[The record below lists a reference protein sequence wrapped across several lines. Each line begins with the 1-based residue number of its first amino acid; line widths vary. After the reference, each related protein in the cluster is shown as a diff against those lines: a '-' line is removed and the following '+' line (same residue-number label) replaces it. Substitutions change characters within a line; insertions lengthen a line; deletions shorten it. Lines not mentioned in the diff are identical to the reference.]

1 MKVVMKNV
9 RNLALKYGPS
19 LSVAGGSLAVMA
31 SAHAV
36 DPVDAAAALAT
47 LSGTTTA
54 FGPVLFGLALA
65 STVIMIGIAW
75 IKKGRGAAK

>member
-1 MKVVMKNV
+1 MKNKFA
-9 RNLALKYGPS
+9 RLAAFTAAAAT
-19 LSVAGGSLAVMA
+19 AGT
-31 SAHAV
+31 SAYAV
-36 DPVDAAAALAT
+36 DPATAVEALGT

>member
-1 MKVVMKNV
+1 MKHFNV
-9 RNLALKYGPS
+9 ARKYGVRAAVT
-19 LSVAGGSLAVMA
+19 LASVGGVM

-36 DPVDAAAALAT
+36 DPVDAAAALGT
-47 LSGTTTA
+47 LTGTTTA

>member
-1 MKVVMKNV
+1 MKNL
-9 RNLALKYGPS
+9 RTLTRKFGPV
-19 LSVAGGSLAVMA
+19 VAGAGALVMGA

-36 DPVDAAAALAT
+36 DPVDAAAALGT
-47 LSGTTTA
+47 LSGSITG

-65 STVIMIGIAW
+65 STVIMIGVSW

>member
-1 MKVVMKNV
+1 MKNFRTLSRKFGPV
-9 RNLALKYGPS
+9 AAGAAALA
-19 LSVAGGSLAVMA
+19 AG

-36 DPVDAAAALAT
+36 DPVDAAAALST
-47 LSGTTTA
+47 LSGSITG

-65 STVIMIGIAW
+65 STVIMIGVSW